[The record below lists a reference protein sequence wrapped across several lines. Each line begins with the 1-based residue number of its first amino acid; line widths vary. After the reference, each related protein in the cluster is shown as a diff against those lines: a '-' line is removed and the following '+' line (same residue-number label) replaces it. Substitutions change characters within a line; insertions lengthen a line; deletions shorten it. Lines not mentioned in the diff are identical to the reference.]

1 MVEELLEYT
10 PSDLQDL
17 DSLMRELSETSSCD
31 EENLKITIADPNAHV
46 LVIRDGGHIVA
57 TGTLCVKHT
66 PEFASA
72 EIESVVVSS
81 QCRGKGYG
89 KQLLTALIA
98 TAEKLKVHHI
108 KLTSSPKRVA
118 ANKLYQQLGFELYE
132 TNCYMKNIS

>member
-1 MVEELLEYT
+1 MPEELLTY
-10 PSDLQDL
+10 SQQDLKDL
-17 DSLMRELSETSSCD
+17 DSLMHDLAETSSCE
-31 EENLKITIADPNAHV
+31 EENLKIAIADPNAHV

-81 QCRGKGYG
+81 SCRGKGYG

-108 KLTSSPKRVA
+108 KLTSNPKRLA
-118 ANKLYQQLGFELYE
+118 ANKLYQALGFERYE

>member
-1 MVEELLEYT
+1 MAEELLTYT
-10 PSDLQDL
+10 PEDLNDL
-17 DSLMRELSETSSCD
+17 DSLMHELAETSCC
-31 EENLKITIADPNAHV
+31 EEDNLKITIADPNAHI

-72 EIESVVVSS
+72 EVESVVVSS

-108 KLTSSPKRVA
+108 KLTSNPKRLA
-118 ANKLYQQLGFELYE
+118 ANKLYQALGFERYE
-132 TNCYMKNIS
+132 TNCYMKNIC

>member
-1 MVEELLEYT
+1 MPEELLTY
-10 PSDLQDL
+10 SQQDLQDL
-17 DSLMRELSETSSCD
+17 DSLMHDLAETSGCD

-89 KQLLTALIA
+89 KQLLTALID
-98 TAEKLKVHHI
+98 TARQLKVRHI
-108 KLTSSPKRVA
+108 KLTSNPKRVA
-118 ANKLYQQLGFELYE
+118 ANKLYQALGFERYE